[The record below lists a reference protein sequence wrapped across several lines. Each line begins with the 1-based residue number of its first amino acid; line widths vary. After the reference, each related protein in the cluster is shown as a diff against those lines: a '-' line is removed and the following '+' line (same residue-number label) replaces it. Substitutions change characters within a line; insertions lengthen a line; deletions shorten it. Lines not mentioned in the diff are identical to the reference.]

1 MAGAQKRHHQVPSF
15 YLQRFA
21 VGNLVRVRWRD
32 GKAVE
37 TSPINVAVESG
48 FYDVPDS
55 AGARSTVVED
65 VLALADGA
73 AAGAIAAI
81 DRSGA
86 LPAAGSK
93 SRVDLAVF
101 LALQMTRTTQRREQV
116 MFPERVAKWLGEREL
131 TQELMAEYLEKEH
144 LGSPPRKQE
153 TEGAYIYVSKAL
165 EDGAASPTFAIRVML
180 SLVQE
185 LAPMLL
191 ARHWTLEIDPTGR
204 IITSDTPVVVWR
216 KHSNKDEYQGLDIA
230 EAEELRFPLDPWK
243 QLVLSKRTRK
253 REIQIAA
260 HRVHHCNADMADA
273 CHRFLV
279 GSPAQPKEIDGAR
292 LGSWRPVIRFNVGPL
307 VVEQSD
313 GSKVRDSEVLHVWVP
328 RRPARG
334 R

>member
-1 MAGAQKRHHQVPSF
+1 MAGAPKRHHQVPNF

-48 FYDVPDS
+48 FYSVPD
-55 AGARSTVVED
+55 GVVGGSTAVED
-65 VLALADGA
+65 VLALSEGA
-73 AAGAIAAI
+73 AASVIAGI

-86 LPAAGSK
+86 LPAVGS
-93 SRVDLAVF
+93 RGRADLAVF
-101 LALQMTRTTQRREQV
+101 LALQMSRTTERREQV

-131 TQELMAEYLEKEH
+131 TQELMSEYLEKEH
-144 LGSPPRKQE
+144 LGSPPRRQE
-153 TEGAYIYVSKAL
+153 AEGAYIYVCQAL

-180 SLVQE
+180 RVVQE

-191 ARHWTLEIDPTGR
+191 ARHWSLEIDPTGR

-216 KHSNKDEYQGLDIA
+216 KHSNKDEHQGLGIA
-230 EAEELRFPLDPWK
+230 EAEELRFPLDPGK

-260 HRVHHCNADMADA
+260 HRVRHCNADMADG
-273 CHRFLV
+273 CHRFVV

-292 LGSWRPVIRFNVGPL
+292 LDSWRPVIRSNVGPL

-313 GSKVRDSEVLHVWVP
+313 GSKDRDSEVLHVWVP
-328 RRPARG
+328 RRPIQR